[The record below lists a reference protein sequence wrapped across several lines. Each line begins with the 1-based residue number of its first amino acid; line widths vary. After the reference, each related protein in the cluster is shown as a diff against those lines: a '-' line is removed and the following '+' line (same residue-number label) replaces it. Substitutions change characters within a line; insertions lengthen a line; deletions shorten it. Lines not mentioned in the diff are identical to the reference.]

1 MMPARISALAA
12 VFSLGLAPAS
22 AQPVPFEA
30 AMEDALSGAGL
41 AAPLIR
47 CTALFRAF
55 RLHGGAGTPLR
66 ESAAAREADLAA
78 TSIAI
83 WQSDT
88 GTGGTEAAVEAI
100 VPMVGAAT
108 DLFLARM
115 GANQQAVG
123 GVLDPELETELV
135 YCVTLQDEIAAQGDG

>member
-1 MMPARISALAA
+1 MSAARICAIAALPC
-12 VFSLGLAPAS
+12 LGLAPAH
-22 AQPVPFEA
+22 AQPAPFEA
-30 AMEDALSGAGL
+30 AMEDALSEAGL

-55 RLHGGAGTPLR
+55 RIHGGPGTPLG

-78 TSIAI
+78 TGVAI

-88 GTGGTEAAVEAI
+88 GTEDISAAVEAI
-100 VPMVGAAT
+100 VPMVGAAA

-115 GANQQAVG
+115 DDNWDTGG
-123 GVLDPELETELV
+123 GVFDPELETELI
-135 YCVTLQDEIAAQGDG
+135 YCVTLQDEIAARGDG